1 MKILYLAHRIP
12 YPPNKGDKIRS
23 FHEIKFLSQRHKIDL
38 ICLADNSED
47 LLFEKELQKYCNKV
61 FVQPL
66 QTHLAKMKGII
77 SLLLGKSVS
86 VGYFYNKRVQD
97 IFNQWIVGNE
107 YDVIICFS
115 SVMAEY
121 IFKSEA
127 FQISSPQA
135 SRPLLVLDFCD
146 LDSDKWLQYST
157 QSKFPFNLIYQVESK
172 RLLEYEKTINQEFD
186 YSIFVSEPEAD
197 LFRRI
202 YPQAQNVEVISNG
215 VDYEYFSPETFSLEP
230 SALSLQP
237 PVLLFTGAM
246 DYHANID
253 GVTWF
258 HDKVLP
264 MIKKEYPQV
273 QFFIVGSNPASTVRN
288 LATNN
293 GVKVTGF
300 VDDIRPFYNS
310 ADISVVPLRLAR
322 GIQNKVLETMAME
335 KPVVATSKAVEGI
348 KAVAENQLLVADSP
362 TEFATKICSLLK
374 DKSQRK
380 LLGKNAR
387 KFVEKNYN
395 WEKNL
400 QKLDKIL
407 QANKP

>member
-38 ICLADNSED
+38 ICLADNPED
-47 LLFEKELQKYCNKV
+47 LLFKKDLEKYCNKV
-61 FVQPL
+61 FVQPFRT
-66 QTHLAKMKGII
+66 QLAKIKGII
-77 SLLLGKSVS
+77 SLLSGKSVS
-86 VGYFYNKRVQD
+86 VGYFYHKRVQD

-115 SVMAEY
+115 STMAEY

-127 FQISSPQA
+127 FQLSSLQA
-135 SRPLLVLDFCD
+135 PRLLLVLDFCD
-146 LDSDKWLQYST
+146 LDSDKWLQYSYY
-157 QSKFPFNLIYQVESK
+157 SKFPFNLIYRMEFN
-172 RLLEYEKTINQEFD
+172 RLLEYEKRINHLFD
-186 YSIFVSEPEAD
+186 YSIFVSDSEAD
-197 LFRRI
+197 LFHELF
-202 YPQAQNVEVISNG
+202 PEAKNVEVISNG
-215 VDYEYFSPETFSLEP
+215 VDNEYFSPKTFSLEP

-273 QFFIVGSNPASTVRN
+273 QFFIVGSNPASKVRN
-288 LATNN
+288 LSTNN

-300 VDDIRPFYNS
+300 VEDIRPFYNS
-310 ADISVVPLRLAR
+310 ADISIIPLRLGR
-322 GIQNKVLETMAME
+322 GIQNKALEAMAME

-348 KAVAENQLLVADSP
+348 KAVTENHLLVADSP
-362 TEFATKICSLLK
+362 TEFAAKICSLLK

-395 WEKNL
+395 WDKNL
-400 QKLDKIL
+400 QKLEKIL
-407 QANKP
+407 QANRP